1 MAPAW
6 RRDLNT
12 ALVTRRS
19 TQQDPASSN
28 GRSKRRLRAFDR
40 PVVEAFTMGR
50 IRQRHI
56 DYRSDIRRL
65 DRWLQSWMYICM
77 ERNAT
82 AVTQQTCRMYR
93 RGDSPGP
100 RSVKALAPKQARY
113 LKAAHTGEFTGDT
126 VEAEDHPFMQVLE
139 RPNPI
144 LDKAGLY
151 LLTIT
156 YLQGTG
162 QGYWHKHFTPDGE
175 LTELW
180 PLPSQYVTPMYGEG
194 TIIDEYELRMGRAV
208 RIFPREEIV
217 HFRIPSPLDT
227 ISGFGNLRGILE
239 TAELDIRM
247 LEYER
252 ALMDNMAV
260 PDILISAKG
269 DTVPQQLEALQD
281 EWEQKF
287 QGHTRRG
294 KAAAVPFPI
303 DVTQLSFKNRDL
315 EFDKGS
321 IRVRD
326 KIAAGF
332 GVPIP
337 ILTSTSTT
345 FSNMD
350 IGVQLW
356 MRNKIQPLLVLLA
369 STINHDIM
377 PHYSPTAEDV
387 GEDKVPERTPWF
399 IAFDN
404 PVPEDLTSQNDRDV
418 ADLGAGVV
426 IINEVRHE
434 RNMEP
439 VPWGDEPWMQ
449 PGLETPTMAE
459 DRLRHTQEM
468 ERMQFERD
476 GDAAAAAAEA
486 GPSTTFAELTTGLDL
501 LSKIGDLDGVNLIR
515 QQMAGLLGGMLVP
528 VAELAPSPD
537 GAIVDPEDV
546 AERPQTQESQDDGQ
560 DGPQEQEGQEGRGGN
575 GDGVSAGASG
585 GDGSGDKPGKR
596 APTGEP
602 ESQASGKRDSDQ
614 DGGGGDGSTDNGDVR
629 EDVFDR
635 AAWDKRV
642 REAYAKVARLLM
654 DPEHRDKSLEY
665 VLSGLFA
672 EFESE
677 VMAKLATITAKS
689 AKAKL
694 PESVGKL
701 VAALFSRAKWITRFV
716 EAAMPSLRFA
726 FRQGAELG
734 VQDLTRAGVDMVES
748 LPPDRIE
755 KHVQRL
761 AESFASSVVD
771 MTGEQLAAALLPGI
785 HEGENMEELAKR
797 VAEVYGQ
804 KKDTHAELIART
816 EVNTAMNAGASETFV
831 ESGIKKHEWMASSS
845 ACEFCLVLDGNV
857 VKIGEP
863 FAKLG
868 STITGKRGG
877 TYKVRYRAIKH
888 PTLHPHCTCTIVPVI
903 E

>member
-1 MAPAW
+1 M
-6 RRDLNT
+6 NT
-12 ALVTRRS
+12 ALVTRKS
-19 TQQDPASSN
+19 TKLDPGSN
-28 GRSKRRLRAFDR
+28 GRGKRRLRAFDR
-40 PVVEAFTMGR
+40 EVVEAFTMGR
-50 IRQRHI
+50 IRQRHV

-82 AVTQQTCRMYR
+82 AVTQQTARMYR

-100 RSVKALAPKQARY
+100 RSVKSLAPKQARY
-113 LKAAHTGEFTGDT
+113 LKKTHAGELTGDT
-126 VEAEDHPFMQVLE
+126 VEAEDHPFMRVLE

-144 LDKAGLY
+144 LDKSGLY

-162 QGYWHKHFTPDGE
+162 QAYWHKHFNPAGE

-180 PLPSQYVTPMYGEG
+180 PLPSQYVTPIYGEG

-208 RIFPREEIV
+208 KTFPREDIA

-239 TAELDIRM
+239 SAELDIRM
-247 LEYER
+247 IEYER
-252 ALMDNMAV
+252 AVFDNMAV

-269 DTVPQQLEALQD
+269 DTAPQQLEALRD
-281 EWEQKF
+281 EWEQEYK
-287 QGHTRRG
+287 GHTRRG

-315 EFDKGS
+315 EFDKGK
-321 IRVRD
+321 IAIRD

-377 PHYSPTAEDV
+377 PHYNPTAEDV
-387 GEDKVPERTPWF
+387 GKDKVPERTPWF

-404 PVPEDLTSQNDRDV
+404 PVPEDLTSQNERDV

-439 VPWGDEPWMQ
+439 VSWGDEPWMN
-449 PGLETPTMAE
+449 PGLETPTMAME
-459 DRLRHTQEM
+459 RQRFSQEM

-476 GDAAAAAAEA
+476 GDAATAAAEA

-515 QQMAGLLGGMLVP
+515 QQMAGLLGGTLVP
-528 VAELAPSPD
+528 VTELAPSPD

-546 AERPQTQESQDDGQ
+546 AERPQLQETQDDGQ
-560 DGPQEQEGQEGRGGN
+560 AGPQEQESQENGG
-575 GDGVSAGASG
+575 GTGGGVSEGASG
-585 GDGSGDKPGKR
+585 GNERDKPGKR
-596 APTGEP
+596 APAGEP
-602 ESQASGKRDSDQ
+602 ESQA
-614 DGGGGDGSTDNGDVR
+614 GGGGGSHQDGADRDNASDDDSVR
-629 EDVFDR
+629 QGVFDN
-635 AAWDKRV
+635 AGWIKRV
-642 REAYAKVARLLM
+642 QQATCEGGKVSRILM
-654 DPEHRDKSLEY
+654 DPEYRDKSLEF

-677 VMAKLATITAKS
+677 VMSKLGTITAKS

-694 PESVGKL
+694 PESAGKL
-701 VAALFSRAKWITRFV
+701 IAALFSRVKWIKRFV

-726 FRQGAELG
+726 FRHGAELG
-734 VQDLTRAGVDMVES
+734 VQDLTRAGVGVVDT

-761 AESFASSVVD
+761 AESFASSVID

-785 HEGENMEELAKR
+785 HEGENMAELAKR

-804 KKDTHAELIART
+804 KKDTHAEMIART
-816 EVNTAMNAGASETFV
+816 EVNTALNAGASETFV
-831 ESGIKKHEWMASSS
+831 ESGIEKHEWLASSS
-845 ACEFCLVLDGNV
+845 ACEFCVKLNGDV

-868 STITGKRGG
+868 STITGVQGG
-877 TYKVRYRAIKH
+877 TYKVKHRAVKH
-888 PTLHPHCTCTIVPVI
+888 PTLHPNCTCTIVPVL